1 LCVGGC
7 LIKNVRANILHAK
20 DSETYREET
29 EDNMLKKL
37 VTVAIVFGMILYGAT
52 LTVKAA
58 EEEQAEAVQTK
69 EEQAEAVQAEGVQL
83 EDSYVRPDYVEV
95 ERLKSTK
102 NVIVIEKKDIEGK
115 GYQNLSD
122 VLNDNPSINVG
133 VTGYGDIDIRGQGS
147 DQAQRNIQVMLDG
160 APITTLTSHPFM
172 NDYNYIPVDAIE
184 KIEIIPGGGSVMY
197 GSGAAG
203 GVINITTNLKRMTKP
218 VTSIQTTYGETGKDT
233 TLNFGY
239 KFTDKLTSQLTYTRS
254 DKDLYFKNTWK
265 DSNYLA
271 GGLSYLINPQ
281 SRLRFRYSHLKDDGQ
296 FIASLQKKNFDK
308 YGKDYV
314 PSDKTITVGID
325 DDGKKIKRVISGYLI
340 ADRELDMYSV
350 NYAKNFSKVS
360 RISADAFFNDGY
372 FRNNN
377 QGDKKM
383 DQSTRGVKLKY
394 DYQYGADKQHRVLV
408 GLDRYKQEAKLQYN
422 NYKGG
427 YGGKPVTLQPLHFFY
442 DKTVKAL
449 YASNTLRKG
458 KWEFVQGAR
467 RDYTDW
473 GYDKTAASS
482 SGEGVRETSNTAL
495 EVATSYQYND
505 IGRIYLRY
513 EKGFTSPDGVQM
525 ADDYGDS
532 IVATAAE
539 DEKFDLYEI
548 GLRDKIGISTI
559 QLTVFYSK
567 TDNQMDRWYA
577 FTSDGFVRR
586 TLNLLETER
595 RGVELS
601 ARQKVKKWTFS
612 EGYTYLKGH
621 SDYNDFGKR
630 FIADNDKT
638 VWTQQSLKQVPKH
651 KFLIRTAY
659 DFNRKLSG
667 TVQYNYVGAY
677 NNFYEDEDAEDNRIG
692 SHQLVD
698 LDFTYKINPALIL
711 YTGVKNVFNEEYT
724 YYQTENS
731 GGYYSLL
738 PGDER
743 MYYIGARYRF

>member
-233 TLNFGY
+233 TLNLGY

-308 YGKDYV
+308 YGK
-314 PSDKTITVGID
+314 
-325 DDGKKIKRVISGYLI
+325 
-340 ADRELDMYSV
+340 
-350 NYAKNFSKVS
+350 
-360 RISADAFFNDGY
+360 
-372 FRNNN
+372 
-377 QGDKKM
+377 
-383 DQSTRGVKLKY
+383 
-394 DYQYGADKQHRVLV
+394 
-408 GLDRYKQEAKLQYN
+408 
-422 NYKGG
+422 
-427 YGGKPVTLQPLHFFY
+427 
-442 DKTVKAL
+442 
-449 YASNTLRKG
+449 
-458 KWEFVQGAR
+458 
-467 RDYTDW
+467 
-473 GYDKTAASS
+473 
-482 SGEGVRETSNTAL
+482 
-495 EVATSYQYND
+495 
-505 IGRIYLRY
+505 
-513 EKGFTSPDGVQM
+513 GFTSPDGDNSTPCRSVSSKDGSNT
-525 ADDYGDS
+525 ASGVKGSSGTGGAKLIGGNFVHNGDGTYTALSPEGIDYT
-532 IVATAAE
+532 IVRSVEANYPEEARAV
-539 DEKFDLYEI
+539 
-548 GLRDKIGISTI
+548 G
-559 QLTVFYSK
+559 
-567 TDNQMDRWYA
+567 YA
-577 FTSDGFVRR
+577 R
-586 TLNLLETER
+586 
-595 RGVELS
+595 
-601 ARQKVKKWTFS
+601 
-612 EGYTYLKGH
+612 
-621 SDYNDFGKR
+621 
-630 FIADNDKT
+630 
-638 VWTQQSLKQVPKH
+638 
-651 KFLIRTAY
+651 LIRVKAAILVGL
-659 DFNRKLSG
+659 DGKVESVLILSNVPNLGFREAVRKALMQWRFSPIYYRG
-667 TVQYNYVGAY
+667 INIKMKFFK
-677 NNFYEDEDAEDNRIG
+677 NFYFEP
-692 SHQLVD
+692 S
-698 LDFTYKINPALIL
+698 
-711 YTGVKNVFNEEYT
+711 
-724 YYQTENS
+724 
-731 GGYYSLL
+731 
-738 PGDER
+738 
-743 MYYIGARYRF
+743 